1 MKSLTLPQK
10 VQELFLPKRIE
21 AKKLEKHFKAFPENI
36 EYSYLLKLFPWQLCG
51 ICSSIV
57 NAVVAK

>member
-36 EYSYLLKLFPWQLCG
+36 H
-51 ICSSIV
+51 ICLSFFHGSC
-57 NAVVAK
+57 VAFAAAL